1 MENQRK
7 TALVTGASSGIG
19 LEFAKLLA
27 ANNFNLVLVA
37 RSRDKLEQLKQQLQ
51 EEHGVEITVLCEDLG
66 SAGAPKRIHESLLQ
80 QEKDV
85 DVLINNAGF
94 GLEGE
99 FVELDI
105 ERQQDMIN
113 LNVSAMTQMAY
124 FFAKDMAKRG
134 YGRVLNTGSISSFM
148 PTPLMTVYSA
158 TKAYI
163 LSFSRSLNNE
173 CKLYKNVSVT
183 ALCPGPVRTNFSN
196 IAGVRKWMKFFN
208 GFYASPEYIAKVG
221 YKALFGKRTVKPAGK
236 GIPLLVFLGKLAPLS
251 WIDGIMWMLAK
262 PQKR

>member
-1 MENQRK
+1 MGNQRQ

-19 LEFAKLLA
+19 MEFAKLLA
-27 ANNFNLVLVA
+27 ENNFNLVLVA
-37 RSRDKLEQLKQQLQ
+37 RSRDKLEELKLKIC
-51 EEHGVEITVLCEDLG
+51 EKNNVDITILCEDLEDI
-66 SAGAPKRIHESLLQ
+66 SAPKRLHDTLNQAGTNI
-80 QEKDV
+80 

-99 FVELDI
+99 FTQMDI
-105 ERQQDMIN
+105 DRQQGMIN
-113 LNVSAMTQMAY
+113 LNVSGMTQMAY

-134 YGRVLNTGSISSFM
+134 YGRILNTGSISSFM

-173 CKLYKNVSVT
+173 CRLYGDVSVT

-221 YKALFGKRTVKPAGK
+221 YKALFRKRNVKPAGK
-236 GIPLLVFLGKLAPLS
+236 GIPLLVSLGKFAPMS

-262 PQKR
+262 PKK